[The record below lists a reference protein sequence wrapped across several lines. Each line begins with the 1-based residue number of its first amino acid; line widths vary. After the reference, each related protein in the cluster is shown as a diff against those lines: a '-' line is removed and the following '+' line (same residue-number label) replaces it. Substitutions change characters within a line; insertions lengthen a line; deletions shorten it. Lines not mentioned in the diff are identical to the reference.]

1 MNAPNGSAPKLAG
14 RRGAKIKE
22 LADNAADC
30 ASNGVENQF
39 CAVCGEVIPLGSRH
53 GGSLSI
59 TISLEV
65 FKATISAPVCV
76 DCGQK
81 AKRAPVSSLDILTRA
96 AQGVLGMGR
105 AK

>member
-1 MNAPNGSAPKLAG
+1 MSAPNGSAPKLAG
-14 RRGAKIKE
+14 RRGAKITKN
-22 LADNAADC
+22 ADYAVDC
-30 ASNGVENQF
+30 ASNGVENQR
-39 CAVCGEVIPLGSRH
+39 CAVCGEGIPLGSHH

-65 FKATISAPVCV
+65 FQATITAPICV
-76 DCGQK
+76 DCGK
-81 AKRAPVSSLDILTRA
+81 VAKRAPVSSMDILTRA